1 MIKSTKKRWEEK
13 ILWEGVTMGGNN
25 AWIFP
30 GGALPSWMEQEKQG
44 GFKGGLFP
52 AKLLLVF
59 LLEH

>member
-1 MIKSTKKRWEEK
+1 MM
-13 ILWEGVTMGGNN
+13 MGGKN

-44 GFKGGLFP
+44 GFKGGLTL